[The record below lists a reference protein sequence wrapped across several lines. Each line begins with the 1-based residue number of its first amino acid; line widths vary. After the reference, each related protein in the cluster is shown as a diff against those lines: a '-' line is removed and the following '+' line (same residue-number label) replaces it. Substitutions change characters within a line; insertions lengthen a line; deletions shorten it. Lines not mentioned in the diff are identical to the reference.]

1 MKRSVVFIFLCLL
14 LAVLLAPFAELGLSG
29 PAREAMEFFELMEM
43 DELVG
48 EELAAEQYWRMV
60 DEKGQEIM
68 ITGRRIHV
76 GDEYLTED
84 NRLYRVHR
92 VRGRTAHA
100 RFIREVGA
108 MFDEEPQGLFVM
120 LRDRVLA
127 VQADTEEE
135 EEAPAPAPKKL
146 IGIYHT
152 HNAESYVPTDGTDS
166 INGAG
171 GIHNVGDSFT
181 KALEEKGVTVI
192 HDETLHLPHDAGAY
206 RRSRPTAQNI
216 LAEGPDV
223 IFDVHRD
230 ATPRHVYAA
239 QIEDEWVTKVQIV
252 VGRQNANMRVNR
264 QFALDL
270 KNTAD
275 QVHPGLVKGIFMA
288 RGNYNQDLTP
298 LSLLLEVGAHTNS
311 REAAESGIAL
321 FADVVSFYFY
331 GPEEKEEEQPQ
342 AAPSQQKRPP
352 GARTTRANRT
362 ALGNIFL
369 ILGFTLA
376 VGIGF
381 VLLNTGRLSDL
392 VADLKFA
399 LAPFL
404 EKIRYLARRGDRYL
418 DPAREKIYLYSE
430 PLRKLLSPAARA
442 MGMML
447 ERFKGAVIQLAE
459 RADRQLASWQA
470 HIHDFAMMIK
480 ERITDLYYR
489 LANRSRLR

>member
-1 MKRSVVFIFLCLL
+1 MKRAVLFMLLCLL
-14 LAVLLAPFAELGLSG
+14 SAILLAPGL
-29 PAREAMEFFELMEM
+29 PPEAARETMEFFELLEM
-43 DELVG
+43 DEITG
-48 EELAAEQYWRMV
+48 EELAAEKYWRMI
-60 DEKGQEIM
+60 DENGREIM

-76 GDEYLTED
+76 GDEYLTSD

-92 VRGRTAHA
+92 VQGRNAHA
-100 RFIREVGA
+100 RFVREVGA
-108 MFDEEPQGLFVM
+108 MFEEEPQGLFVM
-120 LRDRVLA
+120 LRDRVVA
-127 VQADTEEE
+127 VQADTEEKG
-135 EEAPAPAPKKL
+135 PAPAPQKL

-171 GIHNVGDSFT
+171 GIHNVGKSFA
-181 KALEEKGVTVI
+181 KALEGKDVEVI

-206 RRSRPTAQNI
+206 RRSRPTAENI
-216 LAEGPDV
+216 LKEGPDV

-239 QIEDEWVTKVQIV
+239 EVADEWVTQVQFV

-275 QVHPGLVKGIFMA
+275 QIHPNLVKGIFMA

-298 LSLLLEVGAHTNS
+298 LSLLLEVGSHTNS
-311 REAAESGIAL
+311 REAAENGISL

-331 GPEEKEEEQPQ
+331 GPEEEQDEQPQ
-342 AAPSQQKRPP
+342 AAPSQQNRPP

-381 VLLNTGRLSDL
+381 VLLNTGRFSDL

-399 LAPFL
+399 LAPYW
-404 EKIRYLARRGDRYL
+404 EKIRHLARRGDQFL
-418 DPAREKIYLYSE
+418 DPVREKIYLFSE

-442 MGMML
+442 TGMML
-447 ERFKGAVIQLAE
+447 ERFTSTVIPLAE
-459 RADRQLASWQA
+459 RADRQLLSWQA
-470 HIHDFAMMIK
+470 YIHDFAMMIK
-480 ERITDLYYR
+480 ERIMDLYHR
-489 LANRSRLR
+489 LVNRNRLR